1 MRLKSNPESPC
12 WDCYSATETNGQ
24 WVRFDSLKCPYC
36 SARLIQALGRLNMR
50 QGETHQTHRERIS
63 ARRKAVLDDSV
74 AAGLSEALIR
84 DLVKGKMA
92 VEPVK
97 GKRD

>member
-1 MRLKSNPESPC
+1 MPC
-12 WDCYSATETNGQ
+12 WDCSAATETNGQ
-24 WVRFDSLKCPYC
+24 WVRFDSLKCMYC
-36 SARLIQALGRLNMR
+36 AARLIQMLGRLNMR
-50 QGETHQTHRERIS
+50 QGETPEQHRARIS
-63 ARRKAVLDDSV
+63 ARRKVVLADSV

-97 GKRD
+97 GKG

>member
-1 MRLKSNPESPC
+1 
-12 WDCYSATETNGQ
+12 
-24 WVRFDSLKCPYC
+24 
-36 SARLIQALGRLNMR
+36 MR
-50 QGETHQTHRERIS
+50 QGETHQTHRKRIS

-97 GKRD
+97 GKG

>member
-1 MRLKSNPESPC
+1 MPC
-12 WDCYSATETNGQ
+12 WDCSAATETNGQ
-24 WVRFDSLKCPYC
+24 WVRFDSLKCVFC
-36 SARLIQALGRLNMR
+36 AARLIQALARLNMR
-50 QGETHQTHRERIS
+50 QGETPQEHRKRIS

-97 GKRD
+97 GKG

>member
-1 MRLKSNPESPC
+1 
-12 WDCYSATETNGQ
+12 
-24 WVRFDSLKCPYC
+24 
-36 SARLIQALGRLNMR
+36 MR
-50 QGETHQTHRERIS
+50 QGETPQKWEARIT
-63 ARRKAVLDDSV
+63 ARREAVLSDSV

-97 GKRD
+97 GKG

>member
-24 WVRFDSLKCPYC
+24 WVRFDSLKCVFC
-36 SARLIQALGRLNMR
+36 AARLIQALARLNMR
-50 QGETHQTHRERIS
+50 QGETPQKWEARIN
-63 ARRKAVLDDSV
+63 ARKDQVLSDSV

-97 GKRD
+97 GKG

>member
-1 MRLKSNPESPC
+1 
-12 WDCYSATETNGQ
+12 
-24 WVRFDSLKCPYC
+24 
-36 SARLIQALGRLNMR
+36 MR
-50 QGETHQTHRERIS
+50 QGETPQEHRKRIS

-97 GKRD
+97 GKG

>member
-1 MRLKSNPESPC
+1 MAC
-12 WDCYSATETNGQ
+12 WDCRAATEAPN
-24 WVRFDSLKCPYC
+24 WRMFDSLKCVFC
-36 SARLIQALGRLNMR
+36 AARLIQTLGRLNMR
-50 QGETHQTHRERIS
+50 QGETPEQHRDRIS
-63 ARRKAVLDDSV
+63 ARRKVVLADSV

-97 GKRD
+97 GTRD

>member
-24 WVRFDSLKCPYC
+24 WVRFDSLKCVFC
-36 SARLIQALGRLNMR
+36 AARLIQALARLNMR
-50 QGETHQTHRERIS
+50 QGETPEQHRARIS
-63 ARRKAVLDDSV
+63 ARRKVVLADSV

-97 GKRD
+97 GRG

>member
-1 MRLKSNPESPC
+1 MPC
-12 WDCYSATETNGQ
+12 WDCSAATETNGQ

-36 SARLIQALGRLNMR
+36 SARLIQMLGRLNMR
-50 QGETHQTHRERIS
+50 QGETPQKWEARIN
-63 ARRKAVLDDSV
+63 ARKDQVLSDSV

-97 GKRD
+97 GK

>member
-1 MRLKSNPESPC
+1 MPC
-12 WDCYSATETNGQ
+12 WDCSAATETNGQ
-24 WVRFDSLKCPYC
+24 WVRFDSLKCVFC
-36 SARLIQALGRLNMR
+36 AARLIQALARLNMR
-50 QGETHQTHRERIS
+50 QGETHQTHRKRIS

-97 GKRD
+97 GKG

>member
-1 MRLKSNPESPC
+1 MPC
-12 WDCYSATETNGQ
+12 WDCSAATETNGQ
-24 WVRFDSLKCPYC
+24 WVRFDSLKCVFC
-36 SARLIQALGRLNMR
+36 AARLIQELARLHMR
-50 QGETHQTHRERIS
+50 QGETPQEHRKRIS
-63 ARRKAVLDDSV
+63 ARRKAVLGDSV

-97 GKRD
+97 GKG

>member
-1 MRLKSNPESPC
+1 
-12 WDCYSATETNGQ
+12 
-24 WVRFDSLKCPYC
+24 
-36 SARLIQALGRLNMR
+36 MR
-50 QGETHQTHRERIS
+50 QGETPQKWEARIN
-63 ARRKAVLDDSV
+63 ARKDQVLSDSV

-97 GKRD
+97 GSSK

>member
-36 SARLIQALGRLNMR
+36 SARLIQALARLNMR
-50 QGETHQTHRERIS
+50 QGETPQKWEARIN
-63 ARRKAVLDDSV
+63 ARKDQVLDDSV

>member
-1 MRLKSNPESPC
+1 MTLPC
-12 WDCYSATETNGQ
+12 WDCDAARVTDGLWKQFN
-24 WVRFDSLKCPYC
+24 SLRCVHC
-36 SARLIQALGRLNMR
+36 AARLIQMLGRLNMR
-50 QGETHQTHRERIS
+50 QGETPEQHRDRIS

-97 GKRD
+97 GKG

>member
-1 MRLKSNPESPC
+1 MPC
-12 WDCYSATETNGQ
+12 WDCSAATETNGQ

-36 SARLIQALGRLNMR
+36 SARLIQALGRLNIP
-50 QGETHQTHRERIS
+50 QGETPTSWRNKIS
-63 ARRKAVLDDSV
+63 ARRKAVLDGSV

-97 GKRD
+97 GKG